1 MMPDAERALLCH
13 VIGTAD
19 AAIPGAARAAARAFM
34 LDTLAVGIAGTA
46 HEGRPGVLAAARC
59 WGAGTE
65 AAVWGDAARL
75 PAAQA
80 AFVNAFQAHALE
92 FDAIHEAAV
101 VHAMTP
107 TLAAALAEAERQR
120 SVSGSRLVSA
130 VVLGLDLACTIGA
143 ASRATM
149 RFFRPATAGMF
160 GAYGAVARLRG
171 FDLATASAGAGLLLG
186 QIPGTMQAHHEGSA
200 ALAVQMGFA
209 AAAGLRAADL
219 AGCGTP
225 GPAAWLTGPLGFLAM
240 TETAHDLAPGLAVLG
255 RDWQVQALSHKPF
268 PSGRLTHPVLDGLAR
283 LMARERIDPDAVRE
297 VRLRLP
303 PLAMRLV
310 GRPLRGDLTA
320 NYARL
325 CLPFVA
331 AVMLR
336 SGTVGLDAFAA
347 ARLADAATL
356 ALAARVR
363 LIEDDNPDPN
373 AVVPQTV
380 EVVSAGGAVL
390 AVTVEHTLGS
400 PANPLPRAGRI
411 AKVAAC
417 LAAAHAPL
425 ADAEALADAVEALEE
440 APDPGALL
448 AAATGRR
455 PAIRRR

>member
-1 MMPDAERALLCH
+1 MPDAERVLLRH
-13 VIGTAD
+13 VLETAD
-19 AAIPGAARAAARAFM
+19 EAIPAAAREAARVFV

-46 HEGRPGVLAAARC
+46 HDDRPGVLAAARR
-59 WGAGTE
+59 WGAGAE
-65 AAVWGDAARL
+65 AAVWGDAVRL

-92 FDAIHEAAV
+92 FDAIHEQAV

-107 TLAAALAEAERQR
+107 TLAAALAEAERQGA
-120 SVSGSRLVSA
+120 VSGTCLVSA
-130 VVLGLDLACTIGA
+130 VVFGLDLACTIGA
-143 ASRATM
+143 ASRGTM

-171 FDLATASAGAGLLLG
+171 FDLATGSAGAGLLLG

-219 AGCGTP
+219 AGAGAP
-225 GPAAWLTGPLGFLAM
+225 GPAAWLTGRSGFLAM
-240 TETAHDLAPGLAVLG
+240 TEPEHDLAPGLAALG

-268 PSGRLTHPVLDGLAR
+268 PSGRFTHPVIDGLRR
-283 LMARERIDPDAVRE
+283 LMERERIDPDAVEE

-310 GRPLRGDLTA
+310 GRPLRSDLTP

-331 AVMLR
+331 ATTLR
-336 SGTVGLDAFAA
+336 FGTVGLADFAP

-356 ALAARVR
+356 ALAAKVR
-363 LIEDDNPDPN
+363 LVEDDNPDLN

-380 EVVSAGGAVL
+380 EVAGAGGAVA

-400 PANPLPRAGRI
+400 PANPLPRAARL
-411 AKVAAC
+411 AKAAAC
-417 LAAAHAPL
+417 LAAARAPV
-425 ADAEALADAVEALEE
+425 ADADALAAAVEALDA

-448 AAATGRR
+448 AAVAG
-455 PAIRRR
+455 